1 MKGQRIRQ
9 FHIGHLPER
18 IRQRAE
24 VRLKDTSGETIVETL
39 VTMVILSL
47 AVIMLSGAVVTS
59 ARVNAKADNTDTA
72 FYVDE
77 GQLTQE
83 SGVMTITDG
92 SGAANAATLDV
103 KVYKTENAYIYY
115 EPQNRNNR

>member
-39 VTMVILSL
+39 VTMIILSL

-59 ARVNAKADNTDTA
+59 ARVNAKADNIDTA

-103 KVYKTENAYIYY
+103 KVYKTENDYIYY
-115 EPQNRNNR
+115 EPQKQE

>member
-103 KVYKTENAYIYY
+103 KVYKTENGYIYY

>member
-1 MKGQRIRQ
+1 MKRQKIRH
-9 FHIGHLPER
+9 FHIGHLSER

-24 VRLKDTSGETIVETL
+24 VRLKDASGETIVETL
-39 VTMVILSL
+39 VTMIILSL

-72 FYVDE
+72 FHVDE
-77 GQLTQE
+77 SQLTQE
-83 SGVMTITDG
+83 SGVMIITDG

-103 KVYKTENAYIYY
+103 KVYKTENDYIYY
-115 EPQNRNNR
+115 EPQKQE

>member
-39 VTMVILSL
+39 VTMIILSL

-83 SGVMTITDG
+83 SGVMIITDG

-103 KVYKTENAYIYY
+103 KVYKTENDYIYY
-115 EPQNRNNR
+115 EPQKQE

>member
-1 MKGQRIRQ
+1 MKRQKIRH
-9 FHIGHLPER
+9 FHIGHLSER

-24 VRLKDTSGETIVETL
+24 VRLKDASGETIVETL
-39 VTMVILSL
+39 VTMIILSL

-59 ARVNAKADNTDTA
+59 ARVNAKADNADTA
-72 FYVDE
+72 FHVDE

-103 KVYKTENAYIYY
+103 KVYKTENGYIYY

>member
-1 MKGQRIRQ
+1 MKRQKIRH
-9 FHIGHLPER
+9 FHIGHLSER

-24 VRLKDTSGETIVETL
+24 VRLKDASGETIVETL
-39 VTMVILSL
+39 VTMIILSL

-59 ARVNAKADNTDTA
+59 ARVNAKADNADTA
-72 FYVDE
+72 FHVDE
-77 GQLTQE
+77 SQLTQE
-83 SGVMTITDG
+83 SGVMIITDG

-103 KVYKTENAYIYY
+103 KVYKTENDYIYY

>member
-1 MKGQRIRQ
+1 MKRQQIRQ
-9 FHIGHLPER
+9 AG
-18 IRQRAE
+18 A
-24 VRLKDTSGETIVETL
+24 RLKDTSGETIVETL
-39 VTMVILSL
+39 VTMIILSL

-72 FYVDE
+72 FHVEE

-92 SGAANAATLDV
+92 SGATNAATLDV
-103 KVYKTENAYIYY
+103 NVYKTENDYIYY
-115 EPQNRNNR
+115 EPQKQE